1 MSRESNLMNGYM
13 HQVYLYF
20 PGLLGEVLHARE
32 YVHLMLLL
40 ETNSKYDYFYNL
52 TNNVLIP
59 IPKDDRDLDKESF
72 ARIFGV
78 LLRRALEHSGLTQE
92 ELSEKTGI
100 QQARISDYLYG
111 KHFPSFYQIDKMA
124 KAMNCSVEDLRYV
137 K

>member
-1 MSRESNLMNGYM
+1 MSRESNSMDEYM

-20 PGLLGEVLHARE
+20 PGLLGEVVHARE
-32 YVHLMLLL
+32 YVYLMLLL

-59 IPKDDRDLDKESF
+59 IQKSDQDLDKESF
-72 ARIFGV
+72 KRIFGV
-78 LLRRALEHSGLTQE
+78 LLRRAIEHSGLTQE
-92 ELSEKTGI
+92 EMSEKTGI

>member
-1 MSRESNLMNGYM
+1 MSRESDLMNDYL

-20 PGLLGEVLHARE
+20 PDLLGKVMHARE
-32 YVHLMLLL
+32 YVQLMLLL

-52 TNNVLIP
+52 SNNVLIP
-59 IPKDDRDLDKESF
+59 IPKSDQDLDKESF
-72 ARIFGV
+72 RRIFGV
-78 LLRRALEHSGLTQE
+78 LLRRALERSGLTQE

-100 QQARISDYLYG
+100 PQPNISDYLYG
-111 KHFPSFYQIDKMA
+111 KHFPSFYQIDNMA